1 MNRMLVR
8 VVLVMLLWISAV
20 VGAAHLFGDV
30 GARAGIAGGVFVLA
44 LLTVLHLR
52 RRRRLRVWNTTGESL
67 FPPGPRRVLLR
78 DTGLG

>member
-1 MNRMLVR
+1 MNRMLMR
-8 VVLVMLLWISAV
+8 VGLVLSLWISTV
-20 VGAAHLFGDV
+20 VGGARLFGDA
-30 GARAGIAGGVFVLA
+30 GAGAGVAGGVFLLA

-78 DTGLG
+78 ETGLG

>member
-8 VVLVMLLWISAV
+8 VLVMSSWVSAV
-20 VGAAHLFGDV
+20 VGAYRLFGDV
-30 GARAGIAGGVFVLA
+30 GARAGVAGGVFALA
-44 LLTVLHLR
+44 LLTVHHLR

-78 DTGLG
+78 ETGLG